1 MHIQPQSQV
10 RSYGRGEAPTALF
23 EIEKSV
29 LVMGRKVLVLGRK
42 VLVLGRKVLVGC
54 VHFWVKFSIQNVV
67 LRVSSRKISEMF
79 PCRASFSCAF
89 DEMFIS
95 KYPSSTDLRIFRRLT
110 YLKPDI
116 Y

>member
-29 LVMGRKVLVLGRK
+29 LVMGKK

-95 KYPSSTDLRIFRRLT
+95 KYPSSTDLGIFRRLT

>member
-1 MHIQPQSQV
+1 MHIQPHSQV
-10 RSYGRGEAPTALF
+10 RNYGRGEAPTSLF
-23 EIEKSV
+23 EIEKSF
-29 LVMGRKVLVLGRK
+29 LLMGRK

-54 VHFWVKFSIQNVV
+54 VHFWVKLSIQNIV

-95 KYPSSTDLRIFRRLT
+95 KHPSYTDLRIFRRLT
-110 YLKPDI
+110 YLKPDT

>member
-10 RSYGRGEAPTALF
+10 RSYERGEAPTALF

-29 LVMGRKVLVLGRK
+29 LVMGRK

>member
-42 VLVLGRKVLVGC
+42 VLVGC

-67 LRVSSRKISEMF
+67 LRVSSRKVSEMF

>member
-29 LVMGRKVLVLGRK
+29 LVMGRK

>member
-29 LVMGRKVLVLGRK
+29 LVM
-42 VLVLGRKVLVGC
+42 GRKVLVGC

>member
-10 RSYGRGEAPTALF
+10 RSYGRGEAPTVLF

-29 LVMGRKVLVLGRK
+29 LVMGRK

>member
-42 VLVLGRKVLVGC
+42 VLVGC

-79 PCRASFSCAF
+79 PCTASFSCAF

>member
-29 LVMGRKVLVLGRK
+29 LVMGRK

-79 PCRASFSCAF
+79 PCRASFSCAL